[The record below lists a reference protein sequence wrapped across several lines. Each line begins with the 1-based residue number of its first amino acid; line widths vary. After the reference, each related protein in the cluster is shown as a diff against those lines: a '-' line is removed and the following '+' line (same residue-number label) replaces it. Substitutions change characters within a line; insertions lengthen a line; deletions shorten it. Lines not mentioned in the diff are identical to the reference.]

1 VDEKLQK
8 VLARHGLGSRRQMEE
23 WIRAGRVQI
32 NDRPASIGDR
42 VTSRDRLSVDGKV
55 LRVPSWVR
63 PRLRVLRYH
72 KPAGELATRQDPE
85 GRPTVFD
92 RLPRL
97 RGSRW
102 VAVGRLDLNT
112 EGLLLFTNDGDLANA
127 LMHPRAQLERVYAV
141 RVLGSLSDEQ
151 KTLLLSGVELDDG
164 PARFLAIE
172 EAGGEGS
179 NRWYHVS
186 LAEGRNREVRRL
198 LAAVNLSVSRLI
210 RIRYGPVDMPR
221 HLKLGYFEE
230 LSDEERAV
238 LLAAVDWSEPNT
250 SRPGA
255 SAAAAADSAVHL
267 LRKTRPGARSSPGRG
282 KRGPR
287 SGHA

>member
-1 VDEKLQK
+1 MDEKLQK
-8 VLARHGLGSRRQMEE
+8 ILARHGLGSRRQMEA

-32 NDRPASIGDR
+32 NDRPATIGDR
-42 VTSRDRLSVDGKV
+42 VTSRDRLSVDGKP

-127 LMHPRAQLERVYAV
+127 LMHPRAELERVYAV

-151 KTLLLSGVELDDG
+151 KAALLAGVELEDG
-164 PARFLAIE
+164 PARFLVIE

-198 LAAVNLSVSRLI
+198 LAAVQLSVSRLI
-210 RIRYGPVDMPR
+210 RIRYGPIDMPR

-230 LSDEERAV
+230 LSDAERSV
-238 LLAAVDWSEPNT
+238 LLDAVQWSDPQAT
-250 SRPGA
+250 
-255 SAAAAADSAVHL
+255 AAAEHGPEDRRPNRSRQHRHG
-267 LRKTRPGARSSPGRG
+267 LRTELQRG
-282 KRGPR
+282 KGGPR

>member
-8 VLARHGLGSRRQMEE
+8 VLARYGLGSRRQMEE
-23 WIRAGRVQI
+23 WIRAGRVRI

-42 VTSRDRLSVDGKV
+42 VGSQDRLSVDGQD

-63 PRLRVLRYH
+63 PRLRILRYH
-72 KPAGELATRQDPE
+72 KPAGELATRRDPE

-102 VAVGRLDLNT
+102 VSVGRLDLNT

-127 LMHPRAQLERVYAV
+127 LMHPRAELERVYAV

-151 KTLLLSGVELDDG
+151 KHRLLSGVELEDG

-172 EAGGEGS
+172 DAGGEGS

-198 LAAVNLSVSRLI
+198 LAAVDLSVSRLI
-210 RIRYGPVDMPR
+210 RIRYGPVSMPR

-230 LSDEERAV
+230 LSDAERAE
-238 LLAAVDWSEPNT
+238 LLAAVQWSDPK
-250 SRPGA
+250 PGRLGA
-255 SAAAAADSAVHL
+255 GSSATDGAAAGL
-267 LRKTRPGARSSPGRG
+267 PRTRQGTRLSPSRG
-282 KRGPR
+282 KGKRFGGR
-287 SGHA
+287 A